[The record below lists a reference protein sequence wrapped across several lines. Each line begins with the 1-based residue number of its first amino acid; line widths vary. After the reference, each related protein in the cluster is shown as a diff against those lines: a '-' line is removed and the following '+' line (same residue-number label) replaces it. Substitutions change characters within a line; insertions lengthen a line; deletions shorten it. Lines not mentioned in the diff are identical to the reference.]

1 MKAAAGP
8 GAAERASVLTG
19 LAPRRRRLGRWRLL
33 FGVPANLTGA
43 IIAGLFLLLSAIGAV
58 WTPGSAVNG
67 SLTDVLQAPSSAHPF
82 GTDDLGRDILSR
94 VLAGAHLELEV
105 ALIVLLVAGILGIVL
120 GLLTGYLGG
129 WFDEVVMRVTDIFL
143 GFPALLFAVMLGAAL
158 GPSLGHAIL
167 AMSVVWWPW
176 YARILRGQVIKLR
189 HDQFVEAAYAIGAS
203 RWRIMVKHILPNT
216 IQALLIQATLDVGS
230 AILTAATLGFVGLGA
245 QPPSPEWGAMVAEGQ
260 QYVLSQWWV
269 SVFPGLAIMI
279 VSIGFSLLGD
289 GLRDVL
295 DPALSPYAK

>member
-1 MKAAAGP
+1 MKAQVGTGPAGRP
-8 GAAERASVLTG
+8 APLAG
-19 LAPRRRRLGRWRLL
+19 LIARRPRLGRWRLL

-43 IIAGLFLLLSAIGAV
+43 IIAALFLFLSAVGAV
-58 WTPGSAVNG
+58 WTPRSSVNG
-67 SLTDVLQAPSSAHPF
+67 SLMDVLRAPSWAHPF

-105 ALIVLLVAGILGIVL
+105 ALIVLLVAGLLGIVL

-129 WFDEVVMRVTDIFL
+129 WFDEIVMRVTDIFL

-203 RWRIMVKHILPNT
+203 PWRIMLKHILPNT

-245 QPPSPEWGAMVAEGQ
+245 QPPVPEWGAMVAEGQ
-260 QYVLSQWWV
+260 QYVLAQWWV
-269 SVFPGLAIMI
+269 AVFPGLAIMI

-295 DPALSPYAK
+295 DPALSPYTK

>member
-1 MKAAAGP
+1 MSTA
-8 GAAERASVLTG
+8 TG
-19 LAPRRRRLGRWRLL
+19 LGREERPAGFVAAILRTRRLGRWRLL
-33 FGVPANLTGA
+33 FGVGANLTGA
-43 IIAGLFLLLSAIGAV
+43 IIAAIFLIVSLVGAV
-58 WTPGSAVNG
+58 WTPRSPVNG
-67 SLTDVLQAPSSAHPF
+67 SLDAVLRPPSAMHLF

-94 VLAGAHLELEV
+94 ILAGAHLELEV
-105 ALIVLLVAGILGIVL
+105 AVIVLVVAGVIGVVL

-129 WFDEVVMRVTDIFL
+129 WFDEVVMRITDIFL

-158 GPSLGHAIL
+158 GPSLGHAIV

-189 HDQFVEAAYAIGAS
+189 HEQFIEAAYAIGAPS
-203 RWRIMVKHILPNT
+203 WRILVRHVLPNT
-216 IQALLIQATLDVGS
+216 IQALIIQATLDVGS

-245 QPPSPEWGAMVAEGQ
+245 QPPSPEWGAMVAQGQ
-260 QYVLSQWWV
+260 QYVLAQWWV

-279 VSIGFSLLGD
+279 VSLGFSLLGD

-295 DPALSPYAK
+295 DPSLSPYTK

>member
-1 MKAAAGP
+1 MRAVTGTDRTASGT
-8 GAAERASVLTG
+8 ERLGTG
-19 LAPRRRRLGRWRLL
+19 TRRWRLGRWRLL
-33 FGVPANLTGA
+33 FGVPANLAGA
-43 IIAGLFLLLSAIGAV
+43 VIAGLFLLLSALGAV
-58 WTPGSAVNG
+58 WTPASPVNG
-67 SLTDVLQAPSSAHPF
+67 SLSIVLQAPSWHHPF

-105 ALIVLLVAGILGIVL
+105 AVIVLGVAGLLGIVL
-120 GLLTGYLGG
+120 GLLSGYLGG
-129 WFDEVVMRVTDIFL
+129 WFDEILMRITDIFL

-176 YARILRGQVIKLR
+176 YARILRGQVIKLK
-189 HDQFVEAAYAIGAS
+189 HDQFIEAAYAIGAS
-203 RWRIMVKHILPNT
+203 RWRIMLKHVLPNT
-216 IQALLIQATLDVGS
+216 IQALIIQATLDVGS

-245 QPPSPEWGAMVAEGQ
+245 QTPSPEWGAMVAEGQ
-260 QYVLSQWWV
+260 QYVLAQWWV
-269 SVFPGLAIMI
+269 ALFPGLAIMI

-295 DPALSPYAK
+295 DPALSPYTK